1 MLFGFEIMAKRVL
14 AFSKTGHT
22 YVFRYPVGSED
33 TMVDVV
39 MQLAEDPDSPLDWLD
54 AATLSFQAAQYAAE
68 ACSSALLP
76 SQNEPR

>member
-1 MLFGFEIMAKRVL
+1 MAKRIL
-14 AFSKTGHT
+14 AFSKAGHT
-22 YVFRYPVGSED
+22 YLFRYPGGSED

-68 ACSSALLP
+68 TCNSTLLP
-76 SQNEPR
+76 SQNGLR